1 MSRVKY
7 FAGYSRVLP
16 RLLSIHPPVRMSC
29 PDSLPSRIS
38 FSPTRVWGYGVE
50 DTETGSRLACPLWPG
65 VTLENTRNKT
75 VTVKYVN
82 RLPAFNT

>member
-1 MSRVKY
+1 MPAI
-7 FAGYSRVLP
+7 AGYCPGYYRYII
-16 RLLSIHPPVRMSC
+16 LSGWP
-29 PDSLPSRIS
+29 SLPSRIS